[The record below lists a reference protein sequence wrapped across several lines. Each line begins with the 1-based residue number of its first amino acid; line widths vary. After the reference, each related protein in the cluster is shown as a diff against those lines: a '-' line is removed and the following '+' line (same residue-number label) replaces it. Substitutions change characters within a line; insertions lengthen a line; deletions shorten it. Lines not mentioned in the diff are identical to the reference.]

1 MTLADI
7 TSRGRAPLRRDRVP
21 GDGPTDA
28 AGRPANAADTFV
40 RFEFPFDADAA
51 SKPSNAGKC
60 FSGHFDASCPWRLDD
75 PRLAADAFDPDVGFA
90 RVHYVMSETSAGVA
104 RAAAGAGHA
113 TSTTGLF
120 KAPSFSAERKKRH
133 SEQSGA
139 SSAPQ
144 SEPELLDAL
153 TMPDKVVQPIVEYP
167 FDPKTALERHLVLGR
182 SEKSPTHGDE
192 KGRLRSDA
200 AFAEARTKACLL
212 DDVIDLEAFARYVH
226 ELKPRC
232 QHDLAPT
239 LYLTQAVLGHLLHR
253 EMSFFSA
260 EVRELK
266 NSLLRTKAVLEEAVR
281 ESRNTKAALTIDR
294 WREAAR
300 RVALDVKDAKM
311 ENHEAY
317 LLRLSDDRQAQIEDL
332 EDQLAKANVKL
343 EAMNEIREEAR
354 KARLDLQKVERS
366 VAATEKKHEE
376 RQKTL
381 KSVAG
386 QKDRQILELRQ
397 KLESLA
403 QSSDESH
410 KLAEL
415 VDENAELRRRLSEG
429 AGLAVPDG
437 AYEAYAESVRFSS
450 SDVHTSVAEKRA
462 RSARLK
468 ALTPPE
474 AARVVQ
480 AIPEWSDVGDVLR
493 GTTVDF
499 VSEVLTCGVLDYADV
514 GAILS
519 NLSDMDGIVLFAML
533 RKTSHEHVVGP
544 MRTVAP
550 AVAAGWIVNAAEQ
563 AKKRLA
569 LGDALGTD
577 AVAEMARALGDDEAV
592 LVLDAQNY
600 DVLAKVFE
608 QMYYADELGDAAELL
623 RKCTGATRTGVL
635 LLMDEEIREEFAAEL
650 DDGEERGA
658 QKRQDTLGGDD
669 NARIGSFE
677 ASVSASNAAETDA
690 SRDASEEP
698 NGTSSNTKTTT
709 DADVTEAAEAEK
721 ETRSTRS
728 EGAET
733 TGPEEEDASSSPRA
747 LELDDAAFPAGR
759 VAARTFVKPSLER
772 DIPDHERV
780 VAHMT
785 VPPSWL
791 LYCGC
796 VDDVDPC
803 GDGSARRDGHVTL
816 RPEKLLGLWRR
827 EAFQTIRP
835 FKLRAMVARVYRDK
849 MRDDARLARAGKHRS
864 PLTEY
869 VVRWFDAS
877 YGSRATARRKL
888 AKFIFSLQKT
898 YEENEDRRVCQ
909 FTRLCGLYHPM
920 TAASADLLLEAME
933 MTAACMSGA
942 DAPFFAPAEF
952 WTTWTSGK
960 VIPVDAAT
968 QLDILQK
975 VFPDGTIRERLDGT
989 SENPENE
996 NENEKYENPRRVRSP
1011 LALRAALG
1019 EESES
1024 RPEVL
1029 PEWARLPPGAVS
1041 VSRFMEFILD
1051 AVVTMHTEWHDA
1063 VQREFI
1069 DAAGEDQVLDFA
1081 EFKRAC
1087 AAMKPAAAP
1096 SEDSFAFMYW
1106 RALKSAAAGTS
1117 QPFALSFREVLD
1129 AARRG
1134 EEALVNL
1141 AQSNETREPEGERG
1155 GEGEGGAS
1163 LVGDA
1168 SRVTTSLGCGARHGA
1183 ASFLWHCGIV
1193 NQLGVRA
1200 DGSSELTEAREEAR
1214 RRDAALSKGS
1224 RSFVIDRSRGE

>member
-120 KAPSFSAERKKRH
+120 KAPSFSAERKKRQ

-182 SEKSPTHGDE
+182 SEKSPTRGDE

-300 RVALDVKDAKM
+300 RVASDVKDAKM

-354 KARLDLQKVERS
+354 KARLDLQKVQRS

-658 QKRQDTLGGDD
+658 HEGRDTLGGDD
-669 NARIGSFE
+669 DAPRIGSFE
-677 ASVSASNAAETDA
+677 APVSASNAVETDA
-690 SRDASEEP
+690 SRDATEES
-698 NGTSSNTKTTT
+698 NGTSSNTKTT
-709 DADVTEAAEAEK
+709 DADATEAAEAFQK
-721 ETRSTRS
+721 ETRSTSS
-728 EGAET
+728 EVSAET
-733 TGPEEEDASSSPRA
+733 TGPEEEDASSSPRRA
-747 LELDDAAFPAGR
+747 VELDDDAAFPAGR

-796 VDDVDPC
+796 VDDTDT
-803 GDGSARRDGHVTL
+803 SARRDGHVTL

-849 MRDDARLARAGKHRS
+849 MRDDERLARAGKHRS

-869 VVRWFDAS
+869 VARWFDAS

-933 MTAACMSGA
+933 MTAARMSGA

-975 VFPDGTIRERLDGT
+975 VFPDGTIRDRASSLDGT
-989 SENPENE
+989 
-996 NENEKYENPRRVRSP
+996 P

-1106 RALKSAAAGTS
+1106 RALKSAEAGTSQS

-1141 AQSNETREPEGERG
+1141 AQSNETREP
-1155 GEGEGGAS
+1155 EGEGGAS

>member
-113 TSTTGLF
+113 TSTIGLF
-120 KAPSFSAERKKRH
+120 KDSSFSAERKKRQ

-153 TMPDKVVQPIVEYP
+153 TKPDKVVQPIVEYP

-182 SEKSPTHGDE
+182 SEKSPTNGDE

-212 DDVIDLEAFARYVH
+212 DDVVDLEAFAQYVH

-266 NSLLRTKAVLEEAVR
+266 NSLLRTKAVLDEAVR
-281 ESRNTKAALTIDR
+281 ENRNTKAALTIDR

-354 KARLDLQKVERS
+354 KARLDLKKVERS

-403 QSSDESH
+403 QSSVESH

-415 VDENAELRRRLSEG
+415 VNENAELRRRLSEG

-468 ALTPPE
+468 VLTPPE

-533 RKTSHEHVVGP
+533 RKTSHENVVGP

-569 LGDALGTD
+569 LGDTLGTD
-577 AVAEMARALGDDEAV
+577 AVVEMARALGDDEAV
-592 LVLDAQNY
+592 LVLDAQNH
-600 DVLAKVFE
+600 DMLAKVFE

-623 RKCTGATRTGVL
+623 RKCSGPTRTGVL
-635 LLMDEEIREEFAAEL
+635 LLMDEEIRAEFAAEL

-669 NARIGSFE
+669 DARIGSFE
-677 ASVSASNAAETDA
+677 TSVSASNAAETDA
-690 SRDASEEP
+690 SRDATEEP
-698 NGTSSNTKTTT
+698 NGTSSDTKTT

-721 ETRSTRS
+721 ETRADSPETTRS

-733 TGPEEEDASSSPRA
+733 TGGNDASSPPRA
-747 LELDDAAFPAGR
+747 EELGDAAFPAGR

-796 VDDVDPC
+796 VDDV
-803 GDGSARRDGHVTL
+803 GTL

-835 FKLRAMVARVYRDK
+835 FKLRATVARVYRDK

-869 VVRWFDAS
+869 VARWFDVS

-933 MTAACMSGA
+933 MTAARMSGA

-968 QLDILQK
+968 QLDILGK
-975 VFPDGTIRERLDGT
+975 VFPDRTIRERLDGT
-989 SENPENE
+989 SDDPNEHENE
-996 NENEKYENPRRVRSP
+996 NENERREDPRRAQSRSP

-1063 VQREFI
+1063 VEREFI

-1117 QPFALSFREVLD
+1117 RRHALSFSEVLD
-1129 AARRG
+1129 AVRRG
-1134 EEALVNL
+1134 EEALVDL
-1141 AQSNETREPEGERG
+1141 AQSKVTGARNGSEGENA
-1155 GEGEGGAS
+1155 AS
-1163 LVGDA
+1163 LAGDA

-1214 RRDAALSKGS
+1214 RRDEALSKGS